1 MSQHPF
7 EQIDIRFEVI
17 SGLILVLNTFSFGV
31 GFAGPWG
38 DVDFTRGVLGLI
50 GLMLL
55 YRAWYARTFGFH
67 GIIPSLHL
75 WSKPYQSISRILLA
89 SIATLMLS
97 WLIGNSMLQSLF
109 AEPTSLILTLLGM
122 LMLLM
127 SIYARLVF
135 VSGLSDEEE

>member
-1 MSQHPF
+1 MGEHQLEPL
-7 EQIDIRFEVI
+7 DVRFEVLI
-17 SGLILVLNTFSFGV
+17 GLIFVLNTLSFGV
-31 GFAGPWG
+31 GFAGPWK

-50 GLMLL
+50 GLTLL

-67 GIIPSLHL
+67 GIIPALNL
-75 WSKPYQSISRILLA
+75 WSKPHQSISRILLA

-109 AEPTSLILTLLGM
+109 AEPTSLILTVSGM

-127 SIYARLVF
+127 AMYARLVF